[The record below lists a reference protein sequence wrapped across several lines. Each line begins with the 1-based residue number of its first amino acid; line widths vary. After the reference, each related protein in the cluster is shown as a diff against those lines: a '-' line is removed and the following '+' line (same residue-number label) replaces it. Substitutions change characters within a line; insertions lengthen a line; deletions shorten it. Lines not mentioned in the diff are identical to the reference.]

1 MQQGV
6 VWLTGLPGAG
16 KTTLARALGN
26 WLLAVGQKAH
36 VLDGD
41 ELRAAYPEV
50 GFDHDSR
57 HRHILRTA
65 GLAADLEE
73 KGAIVV
79 VSLISPYRASRQQA
93 RELCRHFIEV
103 YVDASLEECER
114 RDPKGLYRRARA
126 GEIIHFT
133 GVSDVYEPPE
143 APEIQVPTAGIAVD
157 QSVGLLV
164 EGIRSR
170 LQLDCHSGVV
180 TPDSEPGRN
189 PLA

>member
-6 VWLTGLPGAG
+6 IWLTGLPGAG
-16 KTTLARALGN
+16 KTTLARALGD
-26 WLLAVGQKAH
+26 WLREAGHAAR

-41 ELRAAYPEV
+41 ELRAACPEV

-73 KGAIVV
+73 KGSIVV

-93 RELCRHFIEV
+93 RELCRNFIEV

-126 GEIIHFT
+126 GEIVNFT
-133 GVSDVYEPPE
+133 GVSDVYEPPA

-157 QSVGLLV
+157 QSIGLLLA
-164 EGIRSR
+164 GIRSR
-170 LQLDCHSGVV
+170 LPVG
-180 TPDSEPGRN
+180 
-189 PLA
+189 

>member
-16 KTTLARALGN
+16 KTTLALALGN
-26 WLLAVGQKAH
+26 WLLAEGHAAR

-41 ELRAAYPEV
+41 ELRAAYPGV

-65 GLAADLEE
+65 SLAADLED
-73 KGAIVV
+73 KGSIAV

-103 YVDASLEECER
+103 YVDASLEERER
-114 RDPKGLYRRARA
+114 WG
-126 GEIIHFT
+126 
-133 GVSDVYEPPE
+133 
-143 APEIQVPTAGIAVD
+143 
-157 QSVGLLV
+157 
-164 EGIRSR
+164 
-170 LQLDCHSGVV
+170 
-180 TPDSEPGRN
+180 
-189 PLA
+189 